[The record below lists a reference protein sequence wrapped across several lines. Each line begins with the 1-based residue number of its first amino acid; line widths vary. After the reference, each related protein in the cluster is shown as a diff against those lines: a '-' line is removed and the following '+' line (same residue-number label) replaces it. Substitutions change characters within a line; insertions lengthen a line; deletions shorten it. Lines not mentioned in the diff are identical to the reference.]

1 MQRDFVCRRRRLG
14 VIPFHVRRAV
24 VHHLLAEKLVFLLLA
39 LAEHRLVAQ
48 QLFRL
53 RIRRN
58 LALIHIIAIGDF
70 KLYVHALVRRG
81 YRGHKR
87 LLGRQQIIRV
97 HRRARKL
104 RQAQTRQQRVNI
116 FFHRVLFLSPPV
128 AYWFTCMVSPQRQPE
143 NKIVRIIPCFA
154 P

>member
-1 MQRDFVCRRRRLG
+1 MQRDFISRGRRAG

-39 LAEHRLVAQ
+39 LAERRLVAQ

-58 LALIHIIAIGDF
+58 LALIQIIAIGDF
-70 KLYVHALVRRG
+70 KLYVHTLVRRG

-128 AYWFTCMVSPQRQPE
+128 AYWFTCMVYPQRQPE
-143 NKIVRIIPCFA
+143 NKIARIIPCFA